1 MSSIELVTP
10 RLLLREFAAD
20 DVDDLHA
27 MDGDARV
34 MRFLANGLAPRTR
47 DECAAALRRM
57 GERYREQPGYGLLHA
72 RTRDEGRFVGGCG
85 LFALA
90 DGGDVEIAYRLPV
103 ACWGRGYATE
113 MARAVLAHGFD
124 TLRLPRIIGLTW
136 PENVASQRVLER
148 IGLHR
153 TGTGRYY
160 ERDMLVFAATAPA

>member
-1 MSSIELVTP
+1 MSSIELATP
-10 RLLLREFAAD
+10 RLLLRELAAG

-34 MRFLANGLAPRTR
+34 MRFLANGLAARTR

-57 GERYREQPGYGLLHA
+57 DERYRGQPGYGLLHA
-72 RTRDEGRFVGGCG
+72 RTRDDGRFVGGCG
-85 LFALA
+85 LFALP
-90 DGGDVEIAYRLPV
+90 DSGEVEIAYRLPV

-124 TLRLPRIIGLTW
+124 TLRLSRIIGLTW
-136 PENVASQRVLER
+136 PENIASQRVLEH
-148 IGLHR
+148 IGLRR

-160 ERDMLVFAATAPA
+160 EREMLVFAATAAA